1 MNRFIYTL
9 AALLILGSFS
19 AQINRGGSPISFKLK
34 SLSSEVPFYKTSN
47 IDRALA
53 ASQDAVTDQYKETPY
68 RFGIEQEVDFNFFDV
83 AASETIKGNRK
94 VWRLGIECPSAKS
107 ISFLLDEFYLPQGAE
122 MFVYSEDGATVKGAF
137 NYESNKESGVFPVGL
152 IQSNRIIVEYIE
164 PMSGEEA
171 TLHFANIVHGYR
183 SVVNKMEEKG
193 PWGNSGACNINVN
206 CPEGADWQ
214 DQKRSVTIIINGG
227 FAQCTGAMVNNT
239 LQDET
244 PYFLTANHCL
254 GNPTNWVYYF
264 NHETEGCT
272 GSTGPQDQSVAGGT
286 LKASNGGSDF
296 ALIELS
302 ENVPLSYNPYFSG
315 WDNTDVQSVTSAVSI
330 HHPSG
335 DLKKICFENDAPYH
349 NSAGGA
355 AVWYIDQWELGVTEP
370 GSSGSPLFD
379 QNGRIIGQLYGGAA
393 ACAGTVNNGA
403 YDYYGRF
410 GVSWDGTSASS
421 RLHDWL
427 DPNGSGATTVDGYG
441 PNDVTYPNDVA
452 GQSINNVPD
461 IICSLDP
468 FTPTF
473 TLRNQGSNTLTSATI
488 DYTYNGAAQTAI
500 EWTGNLAQDE
510 TDEVDLAV
518 FTPTGGSNTI
528 EVTVSNPNG
537 GSDDNDINNNSN
549 ATLATAPEGVGS
561 FEITILTDDYGDET
575 SWDVKN
581 SDGTVIDSGSGYS
594 NATTYEVSV
603 PVPSSGCYT
612 FTIYDSFGDGICCG
626 WGIGSYSVED
636 ADGNLLLSGGE
647 FASED
652 GGTFAMEM
660 SLGLND
666 YNSADFS
673 VFPNPAENEVTINL
687 AKEIGAY
694 DIYVVNS
701 LGQNVLTKAFNGQ
714 TSIQLDLSSLASGS
728 YTLIVR
734 NETVSGVQRIT
745 IK

>member
-1 MNRFIYTL
+1 
-9 AALLILGSFS
+9 
-19 AQINRGGSPISFKLK
+19 
-34 SLSSEVPFYKTSN
+34 
-47 IDRALA
+47 
-53 ASQDAVTDQYKETPY
+53 
-68 RFGIEQEVDFNFFDV
+68 
-83 AASETIKGNRK
+83 
-94 VWRLGIECPSAKS
+94 
-107 ISFLLDEFYLPQGAE
+107 
-122 MFVYSEDGATVKGAF
+122 
-137 NYESNKESGVFPVGL
+137 
-152 IQSNRIIVEYIE
+152 
-164 PMSGEEA
+164 
-171 TLHFANIVHGYR
+171 
-183 SVVNKMEEKG
+183 
-193 PWGNSGACNINVN
+193 
-206 CPEGADWQ
+206 
-214 DQKRSVTIIINGG
+214 
-227 FAQCTGAMVNNT
+227 MVNNT

-272 GSTGPQDQSVAGGT
+272 GSTGPQDQSVSGGT

-296 ALIELS
+296 ALVELS
-302 ENVPLSYNPYFSG
+302 ENVPSSYNVYFSG

-403 YDYYGRF
+403 FDYYGRF
-410 GVSWDGTSASS
+410 GVSWDGASASS

-452 GQSINNVPD
+452 GQSINEVPD
-461 IICSLDP
+461 ILCSLDP
-468 FTPTF
+468 FSPTF

-488 DYTYNGAAQTAI
+488 EYSYNGNAQTTI
-500 EWTGNLAQDE
+500 DWSGSLEQGE
-510 TDEVDLAV
+510 TDEIDLAE
-518 FTPTGGSNTI
+518 FTPSNGSNEI

-537 GSDDNDINNNSN
+537 GSDDNDVNNNSS
-549 ATLATAPEGVGS
+549 ASVDTAPPGIGS
-561 FEITILTDDYGDET
+561 LEITILTDDYASET
-575 SWDVKN
+575 SWDIKN
-581 SDGTVIDSGSGYS
+581 ANGTVLESGGSGYT
-594 NATTYEVSV
+594 NNTEYEISFVI
-603 PVPSSGCYT
+603 PYEGCFT
-612 FTIYDSFGDGICCG
+612 FTLYDSFGDGICCEYG
-626 WGIGSYSVED
+626 LGSYSVQ
-636 ADGNLLLSGGE
+636 DGAGTVLISGGE

-652 GGTFAMEM
+652 GGTWAMQM
-660 SLGLND
+660 STGLTEANT
-666 YNSADFS
+666 AEFS
-673 VFPNPAENEVTINL
+673 VFPNPANDEVTINL